1 VPSKILVAKQ
11 QAELLEKLPY
21 HLSINDDEKHG
32 R

>member
-1 VPSKILVAKQ
+1 MPSKISEAKQ

-21 HLSINDDEKHG
+21 HLPINDEKHG